1 MDNSLPDKSVGQCSE
16 ARETAWAPSDRRLRL
31 PSVLRRPGVR
41 FGPGINTRSLGL
53 TRGQERDRH
62 AVNRSQHD
70 LVKLEAAVG
79 APLFKLDWCPITG
92 SDGSRT
98 IDLGDSHD
106 HRVQTL
112 TLLIE
117 KGSEVRRL
125 CIGCVSGRDN
135 FDAGVPVN
143 QHAHTEV
150 LQGNLV
156 ELKAQLAPEPGCPL
170 LVLRAN
176 AKYDMVETHGRLG
189 GRHSSPSFRSGTEA
203 PGESTQGQRGAGVR
217 SVGDLGRVCEPGSVR
232 LQHQS
237 RSVMALSPDS

>member
-1 MDNSLPDKSVGQCSE
+1 MDNPHHPDKPVRQRSQ
-16 ARETAWAPSDRRLRL
+16 AREPARALFDRCLC
-31 PSVLRRPGVR
+31 RPFITRSPEIR
-41 FGPGINTRSLGL
+41 FSPGINARSLGVI
-53 TRGQERDRH
+53 RGQERDRH

-70 LVKLEAAVG
+70 LVELEAAIG

-117 KGSEVRRL
+117 KGGEVRCL
-125 CIGCVSGRDN
+125 CLGSVSGRDN

-150 LQGNLV
+150 LQGNLM

-170 LVLRAN
+170 LILRAN
-176 AKYDMVETHGRLG
+176 AKYDMVETHGWLG
-189 GRHSSPSFRSGTEA
+189 GHRSPPSASGPTPKHSANARKGK
-203 PGESTQGQRGAGVR
+203 
-217 SVGDLGRVCEPGSVR
+217 
-232 LQHQS
+232 
-237 RSVMALSPDS
+237 